1 MREAQVQR
9 DTSETKIKIDLNID
23 GSGTNNIDTGIGFL
37 NHMLASFA
45 VHGLFDLRIDV
56 KGDLE
61 IDTHHTVE
69 DTALVLGQ
77 AFDKALSD
85 RKGIVR
91 MGSSFVPMDESLAN
105 VVVDLSGRPYS
116 VMQASW
122 HTSSIG
128 NLPTNLVN
136 HFFESLAVSIRA
148 NIHARVL
155 YGIDDHHQ
163 IEALFK
169 ALGIAMDHATSLDD
183 RRTNVVPSTKGSL

>member
-1 MREAQVQR
+1 MQFSIKNFSVFRDRLFELAQGQP
-9 DTSETKIKIDLNID
+9 DLIRK
-23 GSGTNNIDTGIGFL
+23 
-37 NHMLASFA
+37 
-45 VHGLFDLRIDV
+45 RIAC

-105 VVVDLSGRPYS
+105 VVIDLSGRPYF

-169 ALGIAMDHATSLDD
+169 ALGIAMDHATSLDE